1 MSSFGRVEYQNIFI
15 SLIWVRVVFA
25 LNAGESAA
33 ICFFDVFE
41 TAEIKI
47 GIDVCIIFG
56 LSGIGHAN
64 KIGSEV
70 VAS

>member
-1 MSSFGRVEYQNIFI
+1 MGHI
-15 SLIWVRVVFA
+15 FA

-41 TAEIKI
+41 AAEIKI
-47 GIDVCIIFG
+47 SIDVCIIFG
-56 LSGIGHAN
+56 VPGIGHAN